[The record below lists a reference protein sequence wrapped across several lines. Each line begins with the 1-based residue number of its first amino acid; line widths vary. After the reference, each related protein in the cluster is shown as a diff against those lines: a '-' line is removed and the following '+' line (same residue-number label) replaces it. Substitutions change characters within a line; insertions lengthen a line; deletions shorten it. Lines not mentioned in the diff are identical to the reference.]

1 MSLLGF
7 IHHVKILGLNNVMC
21 IFKKSKIQVG
31 EKYVII
37 HIILFKN

>member
-21 IFKKSKIQVG
+21 IFKNSQVG
-31 EKYVII
+31 KKGV
-37 HIILFKN
+37 KNV